1 MFSIFLVYTIS
12 IKEGIMSEQRQQLVN
27 QALESWEIFSTSGD
41 IEDAKEMINDL
52 NALEKYDEEER
63 ENE

>member
-1 MFSIFLVYTIS
+1 
-12 IKEGIMSEQRQQLVN
+12 MSEQRQQLVN